1 MTVFSDFG
9 PTMCAAMRTP
19 VGTAPGGDKTVTLDQ
34 SAAGHWSFLRIRLV
48 ADNIH
53 AHTPGEGVR
62 ESP

>member
-1 MTVFSDFG
+1 MTVFSDPG
-9 PTMCAAMRTP
+9 PTMCPARAH

-48 ADNIH
+48 ADHIQ
-53 AHTPGEGVR
+53 AHTPGEGMR

>member
-1 MTVFSDFG
+1 MTIFSDPG
-9 PTMCAAMRTP
+9 PTVCPAMRT

-48 ADNIH
+48 ADNIY

>member
-1 MTVFSDFG
+1 MTVFSDPG
-9 PTMCAAMRTP
+9 PTVCPARAH

-34 SAAGHWSFLRIRLV
+34 SAAGHRNFLRIQLN

-53 AHTPGEGVR
+53 AHAPGEGVR